1 MAVAV
6 AVMFTSAEVQAL
18 SNSLVTELGRKGR
31 KGAQRRLAREG
42 RGRDAGPPLPASACP
57 GLPARRGRCR
67 RPPPSPPPSPGGDR
81 EGLGAASPGT
91 GQRRRWTCRL
101 WPGSCP
107 SCPPRPRC
115 PPPPPPGSLP
125 RTKGPEPGRCLPLP
139 PPAPGRAPRA
149 HEGPPRA
156 KGSPRPAGS
165 PRPGLRRAARPSR
178 GRAPPRP
185 AAPRGAAR
193 RGGRA
198 QGAAPGRGRE
208 PGRGTPRDGCFACG

>member
-125 RTKGPEPGRCLPLP
+125 TSGQGLKGLQGVFAENVGVLQARGDGRRVPQ
-139 PPAPGRAPRA
+139 AV
-149 HEGPPRA
+149 
-156 KGSPRPAGS
+156 
-165 PRPGLRRAARPSR
+165 AARP
-178 GRAPPRP
+178 
-185 AAPRGAAR
+185 
-193 RGGRA
+193 GG
-198 QGAAPGRGRE
+198 
-208 PGRGTPRDGCFACG
+208 